1 MVHILIE
8 ENYAHNNRIDQ
19 ILQGMASIIKKK
31 GSESSSI
38 QISPSSKRMREW
50 WFYCAPR

>member
-31 GSESSSI
+31 RIGVKLYT
-38 QISPSSKRMREW
+38 ISPSSKRMREW